1 MDIGR
6 PIRLVSEASVS
17 YLPGGQ
23 GEVIREDW
31 LVQIGFGG
39 EIDFEN
45 TWVPWITTT
54 RLMFRYSRGERL
66 EGYSIGLAASF

>member
-1 MDIGR
+1 MNIDR
-6 PIRLVSEASVS
+6 PIRVVSGAFVS

-31 LVQIGFGG
+31 LAQIGFGG

-54 RLMFRYSRGERL
+54 RLMFR
-66 EGYSIGLAASF
+66 